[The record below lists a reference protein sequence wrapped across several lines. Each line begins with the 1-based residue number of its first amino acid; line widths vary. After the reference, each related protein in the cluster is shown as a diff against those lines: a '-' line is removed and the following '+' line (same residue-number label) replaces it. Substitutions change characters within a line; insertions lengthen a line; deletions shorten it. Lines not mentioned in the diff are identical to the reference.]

1 MRPRIVKFFPTRRRR
16 AADRARPRLAEGT
29 EADAGA
35 AMLAPIFLEPRPLRF
50 LEEAQIEAIRER
62 FGTPVFVYDQRT
74 LEVAADRVV
83 AFPSPCHLL
92 GRFAMKSLPNAAIL
106 RIFDARGLHI
116 DASSGFEAERALLA
130 GIPPAHIQITAQELP
145 QDLKGLVQRGV
156 LFNACS
162 LEQLRHYGLLFPGT
176 DLSIRVNP
184 GAGSGHN
191 NRTNTGGMASSFG
204 IWHEKL
210 DEAFALA
217 REFDLRLSG
226 LHTHIGS
233 GGDPE
238 AWKRCAGLILGIAE
252 RFPDLCRLSLG
263 GGFKVARV
271 EGETDA
277 NLEEIGQAVSPLIA
291 DFLTRRSA
299 NSDDFQLE
307 IEPGSYLVVNAGAIL
322 SEIVDIVDTGSDGY
336 SFLKIDSGMTELLRP
351 AMYGAQHPLFVIP
364 HGRPPG
370 ANDSSGRDPSHF
382 TEYVVAGHC
391 CESSD
396 MLTPAPGDPEV
407 LSPRRMENATIGDTL
422 VIEGTGAYCAGMT
435 AKNYNSFPE
444 AAEVLID
451 ASGEP
456 RLIRRRQTLAQ
467 SIQNEVRIED

>member
-351 AMYGAQHPLFVIP
+351 AMYGAQHPLYVVA
-364 HGRPPG
+364 HG
-370 ANDSSGRDPSHF
+370 SGRDGEASRDCAE

-396 MLTPAPGDPEV
+396 IWTPAPGDPET
-407 LSPRRMENATIGDTL
+407 LAPRTMARAAIGDTL
-422 VIEGTGAYCAGMT
+422 VIEGTGAYAAGMS

-451 ASGEP
+451 TTGEP
-456 RLIRRRQTLAQ
+456 QLIRRRQTLDQ
-467 SIQNEVRIED
+467 SIQNEVPIPD